1 MNVLDEGLP
10 GGLKD
15 FQRGVGTTAIKD
27 FNVEL
32 SLFNCLEP
40 IHPVMSTA
48 ELDIVIKTFELRVGV
63 KFVRD
68 LLRIVNSL
76 QADLNDSDEL
86 FFEKSLLTS
95 KS

>member
-1 MNVLDEGLP
+1 VNVLDEGLP

-15 FQRGVGTTAIKD
+15 FQRGFGTPAIKD

-76 QADLNDSDEL
+76 QADMNDSDEL
-86 FFEKSLLTS
+86 FFEKSLITS

>member
-1 MNVLDEGLP
+1 VNILDEGLT
-10 GGLKD
+10 GGIKD
-15 FQRGVGTTAIKD
+15 FQRGVGTPAIKE

-32 SLFNCLEP
+32 SFFNCLEP

-63 KFVRD
+63 QFVRD
-68 LLRIVNSL
+68 LLRIMNSL

-86 FFEKSLLTS
+86 FFEKSLLSS
-95 KS
+95 KT